1 MSRVK
6 KSKQDQR
13 RIRHARVRAKISGTS
28 ERPRLNVFRSLT
40 SISVQ
45 LIDDVAGKTLIG
57 LNSKTQKT
65 DGVDAGERK
74 GKVAIAYVLGK
85 IMAEKAKEQNIS
97 SIVFDRGGFA
107 FSGRVKAIA
116 DGARDA
122 GLQF

>member
-1 MSRVK
+1 MSRLK

-13 RIRHARVRAKISGTS
+13 KVRHARVRAKISGTS

-40 SISVQ
+40 SISLQ
-45 LIDDVAGKTLIG
+45 LIDDATGKTLIG
-57 LNSKTQKT
+57 LSSKTQKT
-65 DGVDAGERK
+65 EGVDAGERK

-107 FSGRVKAIA
+107 FNGRVKAVA

>member
-6 KSKQDQR
+6 KSKQDNR
-13 RIRHARVRAKISGTS
+13 RVRHARVRAKISGTS
-28 ERPRLNVFRSLT
+28 QRPRLNVFRSLT
-40 SISVQ
+40 SISLQ
-45 LIDDVAGKTLIG
+45 LIDDASGKTLIG

-65 DGVDAGERK
+65 EGVDAGDRK
-74 GKVAIAYVLGK
+74 GKVAVAYVLGK

-107 FSGRVKAIA
+107 FTGRVKAVA